1 MALQDNNLML
11 LDLSDGFPRTIDN
24 ANDTIGIGVDTSFA
38 QDVSVGGT
46 LTVTGDIIS
55 GGTMDVV
62 VTDNFIDLSN
72 GQVNGANKAG
82 GLTVNVQ
89 SSIARVGAQNAVFQ
103 SQAQATGAFATLSI
117 PGFDPST
124 GGVGGASL
132 ADGDV
137 IEISGAA
144 DLAGNNGL
152 FIIEAIT
159 AGAGG
164 LIEIKNAP
172 QTQSPWAQTNFE
184 GGTETA
190 AGASFAPAVDLGVF
204 CISDGNLLDIGG
216 NTIPVGQF
224 VSAFKDEAKL
234 STLVYEAAANVSLQ
248 EAYNVG
254 QQILLSDAQGNLD
267 IRTDDTGPRADFL
280 LQNQAAAA
288 SYLATSSGSLKVGDG
303 STIKVNMAGQVS
315 SDVVFDGV
323 GARTISQ
330 AGQNL
335 TMSVSGAANLSLAS
349 AAGQVNLDSADASRF
364 AMAAN
369 DANNK
374 ALAIIAQNGGGGEG
388 NLALQ
393 ADDIISSACTNLN
406 LGASAKI
413 DLNSQGAAADALVLQ
428 APNGSAQLNAAN
440 GVNVTA
446 TGAAAAVQIASQQA
460 GVSIT
465 SNNADVDVA
474 SSGTGKV
481 DIDGANGVT
490 VNAAAGGFQIEGAG
504 AQCDVQADSQNLR
517 VRTFNSG
524 NLLLDA
530 AGNVASTAA
539 TNWGATATAGDMTLG
554 AGAAGSFTAA
564 TTMTVQGGGKLTLT
578 STATDVDINAGTSL
592 TMDSATSMGITAGN
606 GLTATAT
613 TGDAQVIASAAA
625 AKAVLQA
632 SQGEAEVLAAQ
643 AVQIGCSGGSIDL
656 VAQNAASKII
666 LTSSGTAADAIHL
679 NASAGGLDME
689 ANNAVS
695 LVSATGSINLAASAA
710 GQDVEIDANGSSHFK
725 LAGAAAVLTLEST
738 NGGLALK
745 SAANGKIGID
755 GFVEVVNTEYGAG
768 YEGVAKITIPAGS
781 VVMAEVGGADLEV
794 NLAARTSAG
803 IPVGFSAAGA
813 ANPNDPIMIHTLQGY
828 PVKTGLAVNAG
839 DVGKFLYLDAA
850 GAMTLTVPVASGDYV
865 WRMGAIVGRAGG
877 NAVLLWAPQFIAK
890 RP

>member
-11 LDLSDGFPRTIDN
+11 LDLADGFPRTIDN
-24 ANDTIGIGVDTSFA
+24 ANDTIRIGVDTSFA
-38 QDVSVGGT
+38 EDVSVGGT

-72 GQVNGANKAG
+72 GQVNGSNKAG

-89 SSIARVGAQNAVFQ
+89 STIARVSAQNAVFQ
-103 SQAQATGAFATLSI
+103 SQAQAAGAFATLSI

-124 GGVGGASL
+124 GGVGGATL
-132 ADGDV
+132 ADGDI
-137 IEISGAA
+137 IEIAGAA

-152 FIIEAIT
+152 FVIEAIT

-172 QTQSPWAQTNFE
+172 QVQSPWAQTNFE

-204 CISDGNLLDIGG
+204 CISDGALLDVGG
-216 NTIPVGQF
+216 NAIPVGQF
-224 VSAFKDEAKL
+224 VSAFKTEAKI

-254 QQILLSDAQGNLD
+254 QQILLADAQGNLD

-280 LQNQAAAA
+280 LQNQAGAQT
-288 SYLATSSGSLKVGDG
+288 YLATSNGSIKVGDG
-303 STIKVNMAGQVS
+303 SQIKVNMAGQVS

-330 AGQNL
+330 AGANL
-335 TMSVSGAANLSLAS
+335 TLATTGAANTLVSS
-349 AAGQVNLDSADASRF
+349 AGQVNLDSADASRF

-369 DANNK
+369 DANAK
-374 ALAIIAQNGGGGEG
+374 ALVLIAQNAGLGQG

-393 ADDIISSACTNLN
+393 ADDKITSACVDLE
-406 LGASAKI
+406 LGASTKI
-413 DLNSQGAAADALVLQ
+413 DLNSQGAGASALVLQ
-428 APNGSAQLNAAN
+428 APNGSAQVNAAN

-446 TGAAAAVQIASQQA
+446 TGAGGAVQIASQQA
-460 GVSIT
+460 GVNIT
-465 SNNADVDVA
+465 SNNADVDIA

-517 VRTFNSG
+517 VRTITSG
-524 NLLLDA
+524 NLNLDA
-530 AGNVASTAA
+530 AGNVSSTAA
-539 TNWGATATAGDMTLG
+539 TNWGATATAGDMTLQ
-554 AGAAGSFTAA
+554 AGAAGSFAA
-564 TTMTVQGGGKLTLT
+564 VTTMTVQGGGKLTLA
-578 STATDVDINAGTSL
+578 STATDVDINAATSL

-613 TGDAQVIASAAA
+613 TGDAQMIASAAA
-625 AKAVLQA
+625 AKAVVQA
-632 SQGEAEVLAAQ
+632 TQGEAEVLGAQ
-643 AVQIGCSGGSIDL
+643 AVMVACSGGSIDL
-656 VAQNAASKII
+656 VAQNAASKIN
-666 LTSSGTAADAIHL
+666 LTSSGTAADAIHID
-679 NASAGGLDME
+679 ASAGGLEME

-695 LVSATGSINLAASAA
+695 LVSATGSINLAAAAA

-725 LAGAAAVLTLEST
+725 LAGAAALLTLEST